1 MFSFTKRPEQTIDL
15 AGHIYHVNLAF
26 NRVIKAFGVLDDE
39 TLSDVDKINQ
49 CFNLFSVD
57 LQTNDLATK
66 GSIVANLFTYINET
80 PYGNFEDNDVSD
92 IENEPI
98 QNIADY
104 DFEQDAAAIY
114 ASFMSDYRID
124 LNNEIDRMHW
134 DTFKALFDNLG
145 EKTPINRIRQ
155 IRNDDLSSYKDNAQ
169 QAGLIA
175 EAQMY
180 YQLDKNKADDTFSG
194 NASDIFD
201 GLFANSD

>member
-1 MFSFTKRPEQTIDL
+1 
-15 AGHIYHVNLAF
+15 
-26 NRVIKAFGVLDDE
+26 DDE

-66 GSIVANLFTYINET
+66 GSIVANLFTYINAT
-80 PYGNFEDNDVSD
+80 PYGNFEDGDASD
-92 IENEPI
+92 TENEPI

-114 ASFMSDYRID
+114 ASFMSDYHID

-145 EKTPINRIRQ
+145 EKTP
-155 IRNDDLSSYKDNAQ
+155 
-169 QAGLIA
+169 
-175 EAQMY
+175 
-180 YQLDKNKADDTFSG
+180 
-194 NASDIFD
+194 
-201 GLFANSD
+201 

>member
-39 TLSDVDKINQ
+39 SLSDIEKIDQ
-49 CFNLFSVD
+49 CFHIFSVD
-57 LQTNDLATK
+57 LQIDDLATK
-66 GSIVANLFTYINET
+66 GSIVANLFTYINAT
-80 PYGNFEDNDVSD
+80 PYGNFEDDDASD
-92 IENEPI
+92 TENEPI

-114 ASFMSDYRID
+114 ASFMSDYHID

-134 DTFKALFDNLG
+134 DVFKALFDNLG

-155 IRNDDLSSYKDNAQ
+155 IRNDDLSNYKDNAQ
-169 QAGLIA
+169 QAGVIA

-194 NASDIFD
+194 NASAIFD
-201 GLFANSD
+201 GLFADSE

>member
-57 LQTNDLATK
+57 FQTDDLATK
-66 GSIVANLFTYINET
+66 GSIIANLFTYINAM
-80 PYGNFEDNDVSD
+80 PYGNFDDEDTPAA
-92 IENEPI
+92 EGEPTES
-98 QNIADY
+98 IADY

-114 ASFMSDYRID
+114 ASFMCDYHID
-124 LNNEIDRMHW
+124 LNNELDRMHW

-155 IRNDDLSSYKDNAQ
+155 IRNDDLSNYKDNAQ

-194 NASDIFD
+194 NASNIFD